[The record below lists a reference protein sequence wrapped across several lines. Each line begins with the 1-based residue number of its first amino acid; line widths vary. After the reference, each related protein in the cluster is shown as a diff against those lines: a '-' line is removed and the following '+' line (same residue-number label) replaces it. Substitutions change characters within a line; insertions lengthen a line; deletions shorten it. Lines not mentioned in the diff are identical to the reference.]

1 MKKKEKCYKIGV
13 IGLGARAE
21 TFTRQLYAGKNERAQ
36 LYGICDID
44 ADRME
49 KYRQYC
55 GLEKV
60 LTFTDP
66 EEFMN
71 QPGMDAVII
80 TTPDFTHLE
89 VARTAFR
96 AGKHVY
102 LEKPLDITSGKCREI
117 MRCHASS
124 GVVAYVGFNL
134 RASRVYAKA
143 REILRSDMIGKLIH
157 IQGLEQLSQAH
168 GASFMRRFHRKHS
181 QSGGLLNTKCSHDM
195 DILQWL
201 VGHEHKVAKI
211 ASFGGVSVFDPAK
224 SPAKS
229 CHECPREIYDGCPYR
244 DRSGFVFPVGGDKPI
259 HKTADLKTYGGDL
272 CVYNREKELIDNQTV
287 ILEWDN
293 GVRGNFNLQ
302 LFQSKGKREMKI
314 WGEKGLLEMEIG
326 GKQLAVTLSG
336 TGETVEYSFPPLSG
350 GHGGTDPSMIGRF
363 ISAIDNNGEK
373 DSGLS
378 AGLAATLVAEKA
390 NESMKSGKVIDISP
404 EEYQI

>member
-1 MKKKEKCYKIGV
+1 MKKSEKCYKIGV

-21 TFTRQLYAGKNERAQ
+21 TFTRQLYEAKNERAQ
-36 LYGICDID
+36 LFGVCDID

-49 KYRQYC
+49 KYIRYC
-55 GLEKV
+55 GYEKV

-66 EEFMN
+66 EEFLN

-89 VARTAFR
+89 VAGMAFK
-96 AGKHVY
+96 AGKHAY
-102 LEKPLDITSGKCREI
+102 LEKPLDVTAEKCREI
-117 MRCHASS
+117 MRLHASS

-134 RASRVYAKA
+134 RACRMRMKA
-143 REILRSDMIGKLIH
+143 REIIRNNIIGKVIH
-157 IQGLEQLSQAH
+157 IEGLEQLSQAH

-201 VGHEHKVAKI
+201 VGHEHKVAKV

-224 SPAKS
+224 SPAKF
-229 CHECPREIYDGCPYR
+229 CHECPEEISAGCPYK
-244 DRSGFVFPVGGDKPI
+244 DKPGFVFPVGGEKPI

-302 LFQSKGKREMKI
+302 LFQNKGKREMKV
-314 WGEKGLLEMEIG
+314 WGEKGLLEIEIG

-336 TGETVEYSFPPLSG
+336 TGEIIEYDFPPLSG
-350 GHGGTDPSMIGRF
+350 GHGGTDSSMIGRF
-363 ISAIDNNGEK
+363 ISAMDKNGEE
-373 DSGLS
+373 DSCLS

-390 NESMKSGKVIDISP
+390 NESMKTGKVVAISP